1 MLVNLTPV
9 FQGTFINSGHQMQSI
24 FKQHAIDAR
33 LSNAD
38 YFYVE
43 KPRLKPNK
51 KLHGSSLVSAYSFKK
66 TRLRPKWEWKENQQ
80 CIQCEIKQM
89 KRLLIYFSCKIYK
102 IIHFYTPNIKS
113 PRFYLKPK

>member
-24 FKQHAIDAR
+24 FKQHAIDAS

-43 KPRLKPNK
+43 KPNK
-51 KLHGSSLVSAYSFKK
+51 KLHVSSLVSAYLFRK
-66 TRLRPKWEWKENQQ
+66 TRLRPKCEWKENQQ
-80 CIQCEIKQM
+80 RIQCEIKKM
-89 KRLLIYFSCKIYK
+89 KRLLIYFSSKIYK
-102 IIHFYTPNIKS
+102 IIHFYTPNIKM
-113 PRFYLKPK
+113 PQILLKTKIV